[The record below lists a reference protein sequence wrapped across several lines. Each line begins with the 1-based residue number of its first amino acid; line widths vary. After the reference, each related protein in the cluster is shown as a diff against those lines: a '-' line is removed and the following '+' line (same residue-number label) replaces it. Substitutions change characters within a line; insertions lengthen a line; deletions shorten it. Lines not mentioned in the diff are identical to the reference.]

1 MTDSVEEVVGEF
13 SVLAKLSL
21 GSQRLRLFVT
31 TRRILVA
38 HVGKRGAGGVI
49 TTSLLGRLGD
59 GLEDLLKSGREK
71 AGRKKLDSHDPHRIL
86 SANSDNFAIGY
97 EDIVKVELVETP
109 SIVAI
114 EVVTR
119 GDKLEFFTMEKLGIV
134 ERLLEKHLNDKLNI
148 RRLTG

>member
-59 GLEDLLKSGREK
+59 GLEDLLKRGRVK
-71 AGRKKLDSHDPHRIL
+71 AGRKKLDCNDPNGIL
-86 SANSDNFAIGY
+86 SANSYNFAIAY
-97 EDIVKVELVETP
+97 EGIVKIQLRESP
-109 SIVAI
+109 RIVP
-114 EVVTR
+114 
-119 GDKLEFFTMEKLGIV
+119 
-134 ERLLEKHLNDKLNI
+134 H
-148 RRLTG
+148 